1 MNAPGRYHVTG
12 TVGQR
17 QISYNFSS
25 MQNLKTQ
32 NKWTNKNRNRFT
44 NTENK
49 LVVTRG
55 KVGGRMD
62 ERDEGN

>member
-12 TVGQR
+12 TVRQR